1 MTFVL
6 HFPIVIPCL
15 KEPKAAFLKR
25 QSLFF
30 LPLILSYPINISKM
44 LLLMICL
51 YIFVAFVVA
60 VVVVSPIFWNFKRLN
75 LRLTK
80 SVIL

>member
-1 MTFVL
+1 MAFVL

-25 QSLFF
+25 QSLVF
-30 LPLILSYPINISKM
+30 LPLILAYPINISKM

-51 YIFVAFVVA
+51 YIFVGCVVA
-60 VVVVSPIFWNFKRLN
+60 VVVVSPIFGTSKDL
-75 LRLTK
+75 
-80 SVIL
+80 I